1 MFRKLKSNDLGKLL
15 EDKVVDACM
24 SKECTHFRLHTIR
37 SFKGVSNPCDFIVLE
52 KSYTALLE
60 CKATGD
66 DKFSCS
72 RFTQLPHFEKTVL
85 HSHVGIYGV
94 IVYFYC
100 ENPMFVF
107 ATDKKVIENKNKRRP
122 IRVGVVD
129 SYDLISDNLGDLLD
143 GLMFVK

>member
-1 MFRKLKSNDLGKLL
+1 MIRKLKSNDLGKLL
-15 EDKVVDACM
+15 EDSVVGACL
-24 SKECTHFRLHTIR
+24 KRDCTHFRLHTIR

-94 IVYFYC
+94 VVYFYC
-100 ENPMFVF
+100 ESPMYVF
-107 ATDKKVIENKNKRRP
+107 ATDKKVIENKQKRRP
-122 IRVGVVD
+122 IRVGD
-129 SYDLISDNLGDLLD
+129 KNSYDLISDNIDDLLD
-143 GLMFVK
+143 GLQFV